1 MYTFQKYLQHP
12 FESFNTHWVP
22 FYDEEG
28 KITGDVEM
36 MMQVGSFTYVQV
48 NAIDSYVLEL
58 PYGQANRMSMLVI
71 LPKKGRYIYKIGNL
85 N

>member
-1 MYTFQKYLQHP
+1 M
-12 FESFNTHWVP
+12 P

-71 LPKKGRYIYKIGNL
+71 LPKKGRYFYKIGKL